1 MQPWAEETQNV
12 AGGAGEMCSA
22 LAKPQGECVH
32 EDAHG
37 DSKQCNGNQGA
48 PRVGN
53 TDELIFK
60 RYVSCV
66 FNGFFFKL

>member
-12 AGGAGEMCSA
+12 ARGAGETCSA
-22 LAKPQGECVH
+22 LAEPRGVRVH
-32 EDAHG
+32 KDARG

-53 TDELIFK
+53 TDELMFK
-60 RYVSCV
+60 HYVSYV
-66 FNGFFFKL
+66 FNGFFFKP